1 MLRALVALLALGLAA
16 CAHIPISG
24 VVLAR
29 VNGEPVTV
37 AELSDAFSSSH
48 QGHGVLLAGQGAVR
62 EFLEQVIDR
71 RLLIQEGRR
80 IGAEEDPAI
89 QKWRAA
95 LRAKRAG
102 EGFLADEVTKKAV
115 VPEARVAAAHSR
127 LGERFAARHLLVRS
141 REEADGALAR
151 VRKGEEFGAVASQ
164 VSLSET
170 AGRGGDLGIVQWGR
184 LDPKMENVLWGLRGG
199 DTSESFETDE
209 GWNLLHVM
217 DRASEEPP
225 RFGMVEGR
233 LKGILTQRASRDLAG
248 ALFRRLLKESGTT
261 IDEAPLVAALT
272 APPGRGPAAGTVL
285 ADVRGET
292 LTLERALKLVDADA
306 ARGLSAFRLRQQARL
321 VLEGEVFR
329 LLLQK
334 EGLARGY
341 GDRPAVVRELEKLTD
356 EAVYEHLLG
365 NVVLA
370 KVDVGDADVEAHYR
384 RHAKQFTEAE
394 ALRLSAMVVEREEE
408 AQEIMRAVAGGAD
421 FRTLARTRSKDP
433 SAAAAAG
440 EIPGWVTRGKL
451 EPALEEVAFSL
462 WKEGALGLAKVP
474 AGYVVVRLDKRRL
487 ERVKPLDEVKE
498 AARKG
503 ALRERSRD
511 AVKLW
516 VAKLK
521 QLSTIEVDER
531 AIERA
536 IASYEAEAAAKARKA
551 ERADKAHGGQ
561 GAPKR

>member
-1 MLRALVALLALGLAA
+1 MLRALAALVWLGLAA
-16 CAHIPISG
+16 CAHTPISEL
-24 VVLAR
+24 VLAR
-29 VNGEPVTV
+29 VNGETVTV
-37 AELSDAFSSSH
+37 AELSDSFSSSH

-62 EFLEQVIDR
+62 EFLDQVIDR

-95 LRAKRAG
+95 LKARRAG
-102 EGFLADEVTKKAV
+102 EGFLADEVTKKVV
-115 VPEARVAAAHSR
+115 VPESRVAAAYSR

-141 REEADGALAR
+141 REDAERALAR
-151 VRKGEEFGAVASQ
+151 IRAGEEFGAVA
-164 VSLSET
+164 VEMSLSET
-170 AGRGGDLGIVQWGR
+170 ASRGGDLGIVQWGR
-184 LDPKMENVLWGLRGG
+184 LDPKMEEALWGLRGG
-199 DTSESFETDE
+199 ETSESFETNE

-217 DRASEEPP
+217 ERASEEAQ

-233 LKGILTQRASRDLAG
+233 IKGILTQRASRELAG
-248 ALFRRLLKESGTT
+248 ALFRRLLKEGGTT

-272 APPGRGPAAGTVL
+272 APGGRGPAGETVL
-285 ADVRGET
+285 ADVRGDKI
-292 LTLERALKLVDADA
+292 TLEGALKLVDAAA

-329 LLLQK
+329 ILLQK

-341 GDRPAVVRELEKLTD
+341 GDRPAVQRELDKLTD

-370 KVDVGDADVEAHYR
+370 KVEVSDADVEAYYR
-384 RHAKQFTEAE
+384 RQAKQFTEPE
-394 ALRLSAMVVEREEE
+394 ALRLSALIVEREDE

-433 SAAAAAG
+433 SAAASGG

-451 EPALEEVAFSL
+451 EPALEDVAFSL
-462 WKEGALGLAKVP
+462 WKEGAVALAKVP
-474 AGYVVVRLDKRRL
+474 AGHVVVRLDKRRL
-487 ERVKPLDEVKE
+487 ERVRPLTEVKD

-503 ALRERSRD
+503 ALRERSRE

-516 VAKLK
+516 VTKLK
-521 QLSTIEVDER
+521 QVSTIEVDEA
-531 AIERA
+531 AIRRA
-536 IASYEAEAAAKARKA
+536 IASYEAEATEKARKG
-551 ERADKAHGGQ
+551 ERADKAHAGHGE
-561 GAPKR
+561 PKR